1 MVSIYLPRRV
11 QPVSVYRGV
20 SGAQHLFLYCLPAPC
35 CEKVPYLIECV
46 QTDNGAE
53 FTNRLLP
60 KGSDKPTLFE
70 LELKKLGIR
79 HKLIRPY
86 TPRHNGKVERSHRK
100 DNEEFYASH
109 RFYSFDDF
117 KAQLAVRE
125 RAYNNFP
132 MRPLSWRSP
141 KQVLFAFLNL

>member
-1 MVSIYLPRRV
+1 MRSDGQRHRV
-11 QPVSVYRGV
+11 YQPPF
-20 SGAQHLFLYCLPAPC
+20 AQRLR
-35 CEKVPYLIECV
+35 
-46 QTDNGAE
+46 QTDSLWTGAE
-53 FTNRLLP
+53 KARY
-60 KGSDKPTLFE
+60 PTQA
-70 LELKKLGIR
+70 
-79 HKLIRPY
+79 HRPY

-109 RFYSFDDF
+109 RFYSFEDF

-141 KQVLFAFLNL
+141 KQVLFAFPNV